1 MYYIKLEHM
10 VNDKMHARSTG
21 PYAYVTQQ
29 PLGGKAMFGGQ
40 RFGEMEVWALEAYGA
55 TKLLQ
60 EMMTV
65 KSDDTEGRLATY
77 KAIVEGLPLP
87 EPGMPESF
95 KVLIRELQ
103 GLGLDVQ
110 LRNDQGKEFALGDL
124 NSDTVETFAEATKP
138 REEVKDIELDFDAPT
153 PETALEENLE
163 SDEDFDNIFDE
174 SDLFDDFDEE
184 E

>member
-1 MYYIKLEHM
+1 
-10 VNDKMHARSTG
+10 
-21 PYAYVTQQ
+21 
-29 PLGGKAMFGGQ
+29 
-40 RFGEMEVWALEAYGA
+40 
-55 TKLLQ
+55 
-60 EMMTV
+60 
-65 KSDDTEGRLATY
+65 
-77 KAIVEGLPLP
+77 
-87 EPGMPESF
+87 MPESF